1 MNLNEFAR
9 ILSKCLCFRIE
20 VRLFFRTFG
29 RGLFYSKANKKFIFK
44 KKLYKNNYRIEFHE
58 LDVT

>member
-20 VRLFFRTFG
+20 VHLFFRTFG

-44 KKLYKNNYRIEFHE
+44 KNYIRTTIESSFMN
-58 LDVT
+58 